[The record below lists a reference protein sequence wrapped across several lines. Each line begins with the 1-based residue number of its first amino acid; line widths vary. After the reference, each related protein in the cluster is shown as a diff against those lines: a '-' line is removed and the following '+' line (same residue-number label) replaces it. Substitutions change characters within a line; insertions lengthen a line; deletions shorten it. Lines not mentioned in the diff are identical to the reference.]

1 MHGILYDMP
10 RVRKKIGLYLECFS
24 QCPHRRKLIFMIGD
38 FSYQK
43 NINTHTITLEGCP
56 QFAIY
61 TYFFFKVL
69 LVFQ

>member
-1 MHGILYDMP
+1 MP

-24 QCPHRRKLIFMIGD
+24 QCPHRRKLIFMIED

-43 NINTHTITLEGCP
+43 NINTHTITNLEGCP

-61 TYFFFKVL
+61 TYFFSKCV
-69 LVFQ
+69 